1 MMNADL
7 PDCSRAMQ
15 IHHTSVD
22 TSPTLTGSNNAEQK
36 RQDKA
41 QIWLKYAVSRA
52 TTNAGEGFASD
63 FTLVGARPLSAQDL
77 ALAANRGQRTRYNR
91 KLVISRS

>member
-22 TSPTLTGSNNAEQK
+22 TTPTLTGTKTPNKSGRIK
-36 RQDKA
+36 REFGLNMQYLGRQRTLAKA
-41 QIWLKYAVSRA
+41 SLRTSPCRRKTSVW
-52 TTNAGEGFASD
+52 AGLGLGCHS
-63 FTLVGARPLSAQDL
+63 
-77 ALAANRGQRTRYNR
+77 GQRTLYN
-91 KLVISRS
+91 